1 MGSRTVTGD
10 VTALIAS
17 AQDGDERAL
26 SSLFT
31 LVYRELRRLAHRRLA
46 GSGGATLG
54 TTDLVHEVYL
64 KLSDANDWGVEGRAH
79 FFSLAA
85 RAMRQIV
92 IVHARARH
100 AEKRGGA
107 GLRLVDIDD
116 ADPVADPGTD
126 PASLLRLNDA
136 LDRLAA
142 DEPRLARLVELRF
155 FAGLEVKEIAVLES
169 VSDRTLNRDWRR
181 AKAQLYSALHPEV

>member
-1 MGSRTVTGD
+1 VTGD

-17 AQDGDERAL
+17 AKDGDEGAL
-26 SSLFT
+26 SSLFA
-31 LVYRELRRLAHRRLA
+31 LVYRELRRLAHRQLA

-54 TTDLVHEVYL
+54 TTGLVHEVYL
-64 KLSDANDWGVEGRAH
+64 KLSDAHGWGVEGRAH

-92 IVHARARH
+92 IDHARARH

-107 GLRLVDIDD
+107 ALQLVDIDE
-116 ADPVADPGTD
+116 ADPVAESGTD
-126 PASLLRLNDA
+126 PDSLLRLNDA
-136 LDRLAA
+136 LGRLEAE
-142 DEPRLARLVELRF
+142 EPRLARLVELRF
-155 FAGLEVKEIAVLES
+155 FAGLEVKEIAALES

-181 AKAQLYSALHPEV
+181 AKAHLYSALHPEI

>member
-1 MGSRTVTGD
+1 MGSRNVTGD

-17 AQDGDERAL
+17 AKDGDEGAL
-26 SSLFT
+26 SSLFA
-31 LVYRELRRLAHRRLA
+31 LVYRELRHLAHRQLA

-64 KLSDANDWGVEGRAH
+64 KFSDANGWDVEGRAH
-79 FFSLAA
+79 FYSLAA

-92 IVHARARH
+92 IDHARARC
-100 AEKRGGA
+100 AQKRGGI
-107 GLRLVDIDD
+107 GLQVIDIDD
-116 ADPVADPGTD
+116 ATGLAAPENDPD
-126 PASLLRLNDA
+126 SLLRLNDA
-136 LDRLAA
+136 LVRLET

-155 FAGLEVKEIAVLES
+155 FAGLEVKEIAALES